1 MIKLIVFLF
10 GLSIFWVTVTCFPAQ
25 LEIQEN
31 QLPLNRTLREIPC
44 KNNEYP
50 SQAICCQLCPAGTF
64 VAEYCTKDHQR
75 GSCQP
80 CTTGEDY
87 TAAASALEQCLTCQ
101 VCREDEVKVQACTPK
116 TNTVCKCKPGT
127 FCIPRE
133 VCEICMRCSR
143 CGNGQRIKEECTAT
157 RNTVCEDIPITQPTS
172 NTTRSHVKQVPNSTK
187 NISPTPEKD
196 ITKDVNRTTDKD
208 DVTQDPNSMNK
219 TDPYIVLCIILALL
233 TITILALFGCNV
245 FKKNKK
251 GKSKL
256 FAPT

>member
-172 NTTRSHVKQVPNSTK
+172 NTTRSHVKQVPN
-187 NISPTPEKD
+187 

-219 TDPYIVLCIILALL
+219 NPYIVLCIILALL